1 MEKSRYEVIMEQK
14 TGKLLAGSL
23 IYGILFAVLLY
34 RNMSGIGIPVLMLVT
49 CLFLAGFFRMFE
61 MKLKKETVYYMTV
74 MVLLGV
80 SSTLT
85 TSDFFIMF
93 NWFGSIGLFFLIL
106 IHQFYEDRNWN
117 FLSYTVVYLRM
128 MFAPLGNLLSPFR
141 ALIRYRKRN
150 QVISDRW
157 CSESFWQVCFCL

>member
-85 TSDFFIMF
+85 T
-93 NWFGSIGLFFLIL
+93 
-106 IHQFYEDRNWN
+106 RT
-117 FLSYTVVYLRM
+117 FLS
-128 MFAPLGNLLSPFR
+128 FATGLGVLDCFF
-141 ALIRYRKRN
+141 
-150 QVISDRW
+150 
-157 CSESFWQVCFCL
+157 SF